1 MEAKNIAKWLGNTA
15 SWITRNDVDCVN
27 SDVNTGSSLL
37 YHRLNLIRYG
47 RYCWRCKKPPY
58 DLSQHKQTSSHIIAT
73 IANKDGIAQ
82 KCGIRV
88 TSGIEF
94 RWVPIF
100 VPVKRGMAIKACER
114 YQRPFRMYRNFL
126 EKKAD

>member
-1 MEAKNIAKWLGNTA
+1 MEEKNIAKRLGNTA
-15 SWITRNDVDCVN
+15 SRITRNDVDCVN

-58 DLSQHKQTSSHIIAT
+58 DLSQHKQTSNHIIAT

-82 KCGIRV
+82 KCG

-94 RWVPIF
+94 RWVPIL
-100 VPVKRGMAIKACER
+100 VQVKRGMAIKACER

>member
-1 MEAKNIAKWLGNTA
+1 MQKTPLR
-15 SWITRNDVDCVN
+15 S
-27 SDVNTGSSLL
+27 
-37 YHRLNLIRYG
+37 
-47 RYCWRCKKPPY
+47 
-58 DLSQHKQTSSHIIAT
+58 SQHMQTSNHIIAT

-82 KCGIRV
+82 KFGIRV

-94 RWVPIF
+94 RWVPIL